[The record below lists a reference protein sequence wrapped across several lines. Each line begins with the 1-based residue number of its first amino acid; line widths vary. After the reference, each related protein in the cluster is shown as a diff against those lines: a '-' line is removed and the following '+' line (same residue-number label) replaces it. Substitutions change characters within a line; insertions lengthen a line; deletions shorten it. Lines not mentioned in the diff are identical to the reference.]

1 MGFKPKENI
10 GERIQQQQEAQFN
23 REQFLEDVF
32 NEEYILVV
40 GSEVIMNR
48 EEEPS
53 GDVNQYIL
61 RALNSSLNES
71 YKSLDELINHSGQG
85 VDAIRNLLNSE
96 EDFSY
101 DTRDMEPSLKAL
113 METRLFPIILTT
125 TFDGYLETLMRSVW
139 GEQLRVVNIED
150 KRTLDDLRRALT
162 GYRNQK
168 RYNQPTLFYIF
179 GKAGRDETK
188 KYVRSDDDAIQII
201 EKWISMPKE
210 DPIIK
215 FIKDR
220 KVLALGCKFDNWY
233 FRFFW
238 YTLRR
243 DISRFKEGQVAFMLD
258 ENDLIDKKLSV
269 FLKHSKIYRH
279 NSARLFMSE
288 VTQWLNNTHDGD
300 GVINQLIMKNRQK
313 GGVFLSYCSKDNM
326 IASQLFFMLCK
337 QGYNVWFDNSS
348 LYGGDD
354 YNLEIERAIA
364 EAKVF
369 VPILTPQIAKDLS
382 EMHTDHYYYKEWK
395 MACQL
400 SNKCIL
406 PLAVNGYDLKKKYH
420 IDGFQSVIG
429 QPLSGIDLMT
439 DDGLNK
445 LTSTL
450 DDKLR

>member
-201 EKWISMPKE
+201 EKWIQMPKE
-210 DPIIK
+210 DPMLR
-215 FIKDR
+215 FIRNK
-220 KVLALGCKFDNWY
+220 KLLALGCKFDDWY

-238 YTLRR
+238 YVLTGVNKSSEENAYDGRG
-243 DISRFKEGQVAFMLD
+243 EVAFSLD
-258 ENDLIDKKLSV
+258 KDDKTEGKLLQFLDNLRNESLVACCQRGNANDVDVVLDSLLCSFSRGLEQRSHIHV
-269 FLKHSKIYRH
+269 E
-279 NSARLFMSE
+279 SA
-288 VTQWLNNTHDGD
+288 VCIT
-300 GVINQLIMKNRQK
+300 
-313 GGVFLSYCSKDNM
+313 
-326 IASQLFFMLCK
+326 
-337 QGYNVWFDNSS
+337 
-348 LYGGDD
+348 GGD
-354 YNLEIERAIA
+354 NLCAT
-364 EAKVF
+364 V
-369 VPILTPQIAKDLS
+369 VTVLS
-382 EMHTDHYYYKEWK
+382 KLGNHDTR
-395 MACQL
+395 L
-400 SNKCIL
+400 SSFLLGELGNHLLCL
-406 PLAVNGYDLKKKYH
+406 LELAVLLY
-420 IDGFQSVIG
+420 F
-429 QPLSGIDLMT
+429 
-439 DDGLNK
+439 
-445 LTSTL
+445 
-450 DDKLR
+450 